1 MGKVDGPF
9 TSLQIQISSARRR
22 LTGIERL
29 TSRNT
34 LSAWWLIMTVSRGL
48 QVSAKCQGFVDFLRD
63 AIELHESVLWC
74 EGTAS
79 F

>member
-1 MGKVDGPF
+1 MGRVDGPF
-9 TSLQIQISSARRR
+9 VSLQIQIPSARLR
-22 LTGIERL
+22 LAGIERL
-29 TSRNT
+29 TSRIP

-74 EGTAS
+74 EGTTS